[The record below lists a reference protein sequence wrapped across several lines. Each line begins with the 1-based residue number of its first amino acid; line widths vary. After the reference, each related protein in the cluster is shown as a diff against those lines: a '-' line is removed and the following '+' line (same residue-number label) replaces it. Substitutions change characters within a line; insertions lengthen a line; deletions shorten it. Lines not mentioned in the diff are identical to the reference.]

1 MPMTRRSTPLHELA
15 GRAMPNHH
23 AKFVRPPKRLRG
35 DKRRY
40 VCSGSK
46 FMATPLMQ

>member
-1 MPMTRRSTPLHELA
+1 MPMTRRSTPLHGLVA
-15 GRAMPNHH
+15 PCRNHH